1 MVVVSTLVVAPL
13 SIVVVLMVAVV
24 VMIKVA
30 LFPVASVT
38 VAIGVGVLEVVF
50 VMKAALLVAVEL
62 SHQKILQKFEKW
74 QQRESN
80 ILKILVDDVIVQV
93 LLQAGEH
100 GTGEKAATAHF
111 QSPN

>member
-1 MVVVSTLVVAPL
+1 VILPVVPILVFVVMVVVSTLVVAPL

-24 VMIKVA
+24 VVIKVA

-93 LLQAGEH
+93 LL
-100 GTGEKAATAHF
+100 
-111 QSPN
+111 